1 MTQPRLKTTGQQFGC
16 RSRAEPWKIKVVEP
30 IRSTLIR
37 GFVAWSGALSAPG
50 GIPTRVTIAIQP
62 WS

>member
-1 MTQPRLKTTGQQFGC
+1 MTQPPLKTMGQQSGR
-16 RSRAEPWKIKVVEP
+16 RSWAGPWKIKVVEP
-30 IRSTLIR
+30 IRSTWIR